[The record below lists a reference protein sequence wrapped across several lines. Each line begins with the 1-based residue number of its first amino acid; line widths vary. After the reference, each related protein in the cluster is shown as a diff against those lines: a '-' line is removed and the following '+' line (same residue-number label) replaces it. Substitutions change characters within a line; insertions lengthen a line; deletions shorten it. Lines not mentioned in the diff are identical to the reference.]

1 MQLRRALFIT
11 FFSSNAA
18 NVVQFAVTVILSRL
32 LTPAEVGIYSI
43 TAVFVAITIV
53 FRDFGVSTY
62 LQREK
67 DLTPEKTRSALGLL
81 ITTSWALAAF
91 LYFASDYVAAYY
103 GQPGIGRALRV
114 LTISF
119 LIVPFA
125 SFVSSILARELQA
138 GKAAIATGLGTIAY
152 AVTCITMAYMGFSYM
167 SLAWANVA
175 NLAVTLLVY
184 TQLIP
189 AGTSFRPSFKGWRA
203 PAKYGGG
210 AVLGT
215 LVDRLN
221 YSIPDLV
228 LGKISGAA
236 AVGLYS
242 RANGLVALFQQVIGP
257 MVNYSAVPFIASNH
271 HKNNPL
277 TPLISKAI
285 SYLTCLAWPAYIVI
299 GLFAEP
305 IIKILYGSQWTPAAP
320 IVLLICV
327 QAAVRTGFA
336 LVQPLLLAIGKP
348 YISAIT
354 SGSTAIARLVLI
366 FLSGS
371 TNLYDIVV
379 AICIADCLTTLIF
392 IWVLVKYAD
401 YGLRDLFMA
410 HWDSL
415 KVSTLVFVSALT
427 LKILLPVTFSS
438 YISVLIVSVV
448 CGLVWLGGVYYFKH
462 KIRSEWGA
470 KLKSINLI

>member
-18 NVVQFAVTVILSRL
+18 NVVQFAVVVVLSRL

-81 ITTSWALAAF
+81 ITSSWALAAF
-91 LYFASDYVAAYY
+91 LYFSSDYVAAYY
-103 GQPGIGRALRV
+103 EQPGIGRALRV
-114 LTISF
+114 LTLSF

-125 SFVSSILARELQA
+125 SFVSSLLARDLQA

-184 TQLIP
+184 TQFIP
-189 AGTSFRPSFKGWRA
+189 AGTSFKPSFRGWRA
-203 PAKYGGG
+203 PAQYGGG

-221 YSIPDLV
+221 YAIPDLV
-228 LGKISGAA
+228 IGKISGTT

-242 RANGLVALFQQVIGP
+242 RAGGLVGLFQQVIGP

-285 SYLTCLAWPAYIVI
+285 SYLTCLAWPAYVVI

-305 IIKILYGSQWTPAAP
+305 IIKILYGAQWTPAAS
-320 IVLLICV
+320 IVLLICI
-327 QAAVRTGFA
+327 QAAVRTGFS

-348 YISAIT
+348 YISAIA
-354 SGSTAIARLVLI
+354 SGSTAVARLVLI

-371 TNLYDIVV
+371 SDLYDIVV
-379 AICIADCLTTLIF
+379 AICIADCLSALISVW
-392 IWVLVKYAD
+392 ILVIYAN
-401 YGLRDLFMA
+401 YSLKDLFLA
-410 HWDSL
+410 HWSSL
-415 KVSTLVFVSALT
+415 KVSAVVLAAALVMRASLPETLASYATILAVSA
-427 LKILLPVTFSS
+427 
-438 YISVLIVSVV
+438 V
-448 CGLVWLGGVYYFKH
+448 CGVAWLGSIYYFKH
-462 KIRSEWGA
+462 AIRDEWSA
-470 KLKSINLI
+470 KLKKFKLI

>member
-18 NVVQFAVTVILSRL
+18 NVVQFAVVVVLSRL

-67 DLTPEKTRSALGLL
+67 DLTPEKIRSALGLL
-81 ITTSWALAAF
+81 VTSSWALAVF

-103 GQPGIGRALRV
+103 GQPGIGSALRV

-125 SFVSSILARELQA
+125 SFVSSLLARDLQA

-152 AVTCITMAYMGFSYM
+152 AITCITMAYMGFSYM

-184 TQLIP
+184 TQFIP
-189 AGTSFRPSFKGWRA
+189 AGTSFKPSFRGWRA
-203 PAKYGGG
+203 PAQYGGG

-221 YSIPDLV
+221 YAIPDLV
-228 LGKISGAA
+228 IGKISGIT

-242 RANGLVALFQQVIGP
+242 RAGGLVGLFQQVIGP

-271 HKNNPL
+271 HKN
-277 TPLISKAI
+277 TPLAPLITKAI

-305 IIKILYGSQWTPAAP
+305 IIKILYGAQWVLAAP
-320 IVLLICV
+320 IVLLICI
-327 QAAVRTGFA
+327 QAAVKTGLS

-348 YISAIT
+348 YISAIAA
-354 SGSTAIARLVLI
+354 GSTAVTRLALI

-371 TNLYDIVV
+371 TDLYDIVV
-379 AICIADCLTTLIF
+379 AICIADCLSALISVW
-392 IWVLVKYAD
+392 IMVIYAN
-401 YGLRDLFMA
+401 YSIKDLFLA
-410 HWDSL
+410 HWSSF
-415 KVSTLVFVSALT
+415 KVSAVVLLAAIALRAYLPENLTSFTTILVVSIA
-427 LKILLPVTFSS
+427 
-438 YISVLIVSVV
+438 
-448 CGLVWLGGVYYFKH
+448 CGFAWLASIYCFKH
-462 KIRSEWGA
+462 AIRHEWSSKIN
-470 KLKSINLI
+470 KLN

>member
-348 YISAIT
+348 YISAVT
-354 SGSTAIARLVLI
+354 SGSTAIARLLLI
-366 FLSGS
+366 FFSGS

-379 AICIADCLTTLIF
+379 AICIADCLTALISV
-392 IWVLVKYAD
+392 WALAKYAD
-401 YGLRDLFMA
+401 YSLRDLFKA

-415 KVSTLVFVSALT
+415 KVSTMVFVSAIALRM
-427 LKILLPVTFSS
+427 LLPATLES
-438 YISVLIVSVV
+438 YISVLIVSMV
-448 CGLVWLGGVYYFKH
+448 CGVVWLVGVYYFKH
-462 KIRSEWGA
+462 SIRNEWNAYIKI
-470 KLKSINLI
+470 

>member
-210 AVLGT
+210 AVLGN
-215 LVDRLN
+215 LVERLN

-228 LGKISGAA
+228 IGKISGTTD
-236 AVGLYS
+236 VGLYS
-242 RANGLVALFQQVIGP
+242 RANGLVGLFQQVIGP
-257 MVNYSAVPFIASNH
+257 MINYSAVPFIANNH

-327 QAAVRTGFA
+327 QAAVRTGFS

-348 YISAIT
+348 YISAIA
-354 SGSTAIARLVLI
+354 SGSTAAARLIMIYL
-366 FLSGS
+366 FGS
-371 TNLYDIVV
+371 RDLYDIVV
-379 AICIADCLTTLIF
+379 AICIADCITALISVW
-392 IWVLVKYAD
+392 ILGSYANF
-401 YGLRDLFMA
+401 GVRDLVIA
-410 HWDSL
+410 HWNS
-415 KVSTLVFVSALT
+415 FRVSAVVLLLALVLRVMLPET
-427 LKILLPVTFSS
+427 LAS
-438 YISVLIVSVV
+438 YITVLIVSVV
-448 CGLVWLGGVYYFKH
+448 CGATWLGGVYYFKH
-462 KIRSEWGA
+462 VILDEWRTKFKKI
-470 KLKSINLI
+470 N

>member
-18 NVVQFAVTVILSRL
+18 NAVQFAVVVVLSRL

-81 ITTSWALAAF
+81 ITSSWMLAAF
-91 LYFASDYVAAYY
+91 LYFSSDYVAAYY
-103 GQPGIGRALRV
+103 AQPGIGRALRV
-114 LTISF
+114 LTLSF

-125 SFVSSILARELQA
+125 SFVSSLLARELQA

-152 AVTCITMAYMGFSYM
+152 AATCITMAYMGFSYM

-184 TQLIP
+184 TKFIP
-189 AGTSFRPSFKGWRA
+189 AGTSFKPSFKGWRA
-203 PAKYGGG
+203 PAQYGGG

-221 YSIPDLV
+221 YAIPDLV
-228 LGKISGAA
+228 IGKISGTT

-242 RANGLVALFQQVIGP
+242 RAGGLVGLFQQVIGP

-299 GLFAEP
+299 GLFSEP
-305 IIKILYGSQWTPAAP
+305 IIKVLYGAQWISAAP
-320 IVLLICV
+320 IVLLLCI
-327 QAAVRTGFA
+327 QAAVRTGFS

-354 SGSTAIARLVLI
+354 SGSTAIARLALI
-366 FLSGS
+366 FLLGS
-371 TNLYDIVV
+371 TDLYDIVV
-379 AICIADCLTTLIF
+379 AICIADCLSAF
-392 IWVLVKYAD
+392 ISVWVLVVYAD
-401 YGLRDLFMA
+401 YSLKDLFLA
-410 HWDSL
+410 HWGSL
-415 KVSTLVFVSALT
+415 KVTVVVLVAGLAMHEMIPASLPSYVTILAVSA
-427 LKILLPVTFSS
+427 
-438 YISVLIVSVV
+438 V
-448 CGLVWLGGVYYFKH
+448 CGTVWLSSIYYFNHAIKD
-462 KIRSEWGA
+462 EWGDKIKKI
-470 KLKSINLI
+470 KLT